1 MVNQQKFIKNLVRVV
16 EDHKPT
22 PEELR
27 HAFKRVRAKTGLRT
41 PTRPKK
47 APKSLKPPEIIALYK
62 EATKQGVEKAL
73 LYQLLIET
81 GLRVSEAQSVDIRDF
96 DSENNT
102 LQVREGKGSKDRA
115 VPFTDRLWRQIRAYV
130 QGRSSGPLFMNNRG
144 KAYSVRTLQRWVK
157 EVAKEVGIAN
167 KVTPHVLRHTFA
179 YLMISKGMSHES
191 LQPMMGHERIETTQI
206 YSRSAIPLDTRH
218 KYLRL
223 MDGI

>member
-1 MVNQQKFIKNLVRVV
+1 MVNQKKLISEIIKVV
-16 EDHKPT
+16 NENKPT

-27 HAFKRVRAKTGLRT
+27 HAFKIVREKTGLKT

-47 APKSLKPPEIIALYK
+47 APKSLKPPEIIILYK

-81 GLRVSEAQSVDIRDF
+81 GLRVSEAQNLDLRDF

-115 VPFTDRLWRQIRAYV
+115 VPFTDRLWRQIKAYTN
-130 QGRSSGPLFMNNRG
+130 GRNSGSLFINNR
-144 KAYSVRTLQRWVK
+144 KQPVSIRTLQRWVK
-157 EVAKEVGIAN
+157 EVAREVGMGS

-179 YLMISKGMSHES
+179 YLMISKGMSHEQ

-206 YSRSAIPLDTRH
+206 YSRSAIPIDTRN
-218 KYLRL
+218 KYLQL
-223 MDGI
+223 LDGI